1 MLPRLAIGTRRSP
14 LAMWQ
19 ARLVRDLLLG
29 AGAEA
34 VELVPL
40 TTSGDRDLGAPLA
53 DFGGKGLFLKEL
65 ESALLERRID
75 LAVHSVKDMPADLPR
90 GLLLAAVCRRGDA
103 RDALVARDGG
113 RGLEKLRAG
122 AVVGTSS
129 PRRKCLLLHQRPD
142 LQVRDVRGNLATRL
156 ARLDGGEFDAVVL
169 AAAGLQR
176 LGLGARA
183 AQHLPPAEFV
193 PAAGQGAIGVECR
206 ADDQAARTAAAAI
219 NDETTAAAAA
229 AERAVVRQL
238 GGGCHLPV
246 GAYAEV
252 DGAQLNVNALVGS
265 GDGKT
270 VIRDAGA
277 GAVAD
282 AAAVGAEVGKRLMVN
297 GGAQLVERW
306 R

>member
-1 MLPRLAIGTRRSP
+1 MPPRLAIGTRRSP
-14 LAMWQ
+14 LALWQ
-19 ARLVRDLLLG
+19 ARLVRELLLE

-34 VELVPL
+34 VEIVPL
-40 TTSGDRDLGAPLA
+40 ATSGDRNLSAPLA

-113 RGLEKLRAG
+113 GGLENLRHG
-122 AVVGTSS
+122 AVVGTCS
-129 PRRKCLLLHQRPD
+129 PRRKCLLLHRRRD
-142 LQVRDVRGNLATRL
+142 LQVRHLRGNLATRL
-156 ARLDGGEFDAVVL
+156 ARLEDGDFDAVVL

-176 LGLGARA
+176 LELGGRVT
-183 AQHLPPAEFV
+183 QNLPPAEFV

-206 ADDQAARTAAAAI
+206 ADDESARAAAAAI
-219 NDETTAAAAA
+219 NDPTTAAAVT

-246 GAYAEV
+246 GAHAEV
-252 DGAQLNVNALVGS
+252 EGTQLNVNAVVGS
-265 GDGKT
+265 GDGET

-277 GAVAD
+277 GAVND
-282 AAAVGAEVGKRLMVN
+282 AAAVGAEVGRRLMVN

>member
-1 MLPRLAIGTRRSP
+1 MPPRLTIGTRRSP

-19 ARLVRDLLLG
+19 ARLVRDLLLE

-34 VELVPL
+34 VEIVPL
-40 TTSGDRDLGAPLA
+40 ATSGDRNLSAPLA

-65 ESALLERRID
+65 ESALVARRID

-103 RDALVARDGG
+103 RDALVARGG
-113 RGLEKLRAG
+113 GGGLEDLRDG
-122 AVVGTSS
+122 AVVGTCS

-142 LQVRDVRGNLATRL
+142 LQVRDLRGNLAARL

-183 AQHLPPAEFV
+183 TQHLPPAEFV

-206 ADDQAARTAAAAI
+206 ADDETARAAAAAV
-219 NDETTAAAAA
+219 NDATAAAAAA

-252 DGAQLNVNALVGS
+252 DGVHLNVNAMVGS

-277 GAVAD
+277 GTVAD
-282 AAAVGAEVGKRLMVN
+282 AAAAGAEVGKRLMGN

>member
-1 MLPRLAIGTRRSP
+1 
-14 LAMWQ
+14 MWQ

-34 VELVPL
+34 VEITPL
-40 TTSGDRDLGAPLA
+40 STRGDRNLGVPLA
-53 DFGGKGLFLKEL
+53 DLGGKGLLLKEL

-75 LAVHSVKDMPADLPR
+75 LAVHSLKDMPADLPR
-90 GLLLAAVCRRGDA
+90 GLRLAAVCRRGDA
-103 RDALVARDGG
+103 RDALVARAGG
-113 RGLEKLRAG
+113 GGLAELPGG
-122 AVVGTSS
+122 AVVGTCS
-129 PRRKCLLLHQRPD
+129 PRRKCLLLHRRPD
-142 LQVRDVRGNLATRL
+142 LQVRDLRGNLATRL
-156 ARLDGGEFDAVVL
+156 ARLDDGDFDAVAL

-176 LGLGARA
+176 LGLGARVT
-183 AQHLPPAEFV
+183 QNLPPAEFV

-206 ADDQAARTAAAAI
+206 AGDETARAAAAAI
-219 NDETTAAAAA
+219 NDETAAAAVT

-252 DGAQLNVNALVGS
+252 DGAHLNVNALVGS
-265 GDGKT
+265 GDGQA

-282 AAAVGAEVGKRLMVN
+282 AAAVGAEVGRRLMVN